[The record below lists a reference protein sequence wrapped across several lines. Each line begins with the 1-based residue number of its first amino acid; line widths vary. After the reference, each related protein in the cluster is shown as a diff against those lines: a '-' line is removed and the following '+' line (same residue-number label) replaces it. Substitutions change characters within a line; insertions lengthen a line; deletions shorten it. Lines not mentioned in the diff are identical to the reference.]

1 MAPSVLAGFAGV
13 LVAAAATGLLAGECI
28 RHPWTGFIVWAAVA
42 LAPTA
47 ALGAQ
52 IIGFTSGF
60 GPLTFR
66 VTQPPPDAHFQIIAH
81 YTLIL
86 VQAVAVAAGLAGFA
100 MTTVRGIDT
109 AAPAPGPRALGPGGM
124 SERRLISR

>member
-52 IIGFTSGF
+52 IIG
-60 GPLTFR
+60 LT
-66 VTQPPPDAHFQIIAH
+66 
-81 YTLIL
+81 
-86 VQAVAVAAGLAGFA
+86 
-100 MTTVRGIDT
+100 
-109 AAPAPGPRALGPGGM
+109 
-124 SERRLISR
+124 